1 MGVRVYELAKEL
13 GMSSKDMVLK
23 LEQLHISV
31 KGHMSAID
39 EDTAELVRHEFVQ
52 NHPKKLKAPKDEIK
66 KPAKKE
72 LEKSVIVKKE
82 VEKPVEK
89 IVEKVVIKTIT
100 GKIPLTVKELSAKMQ
115 VNPAETI
122 KKLMNL
128 KIMATVNQ
136 SLDKDVLELI
146 CLEFGFNF
154 EKELNAEEKL
164 LVKHSQTDD
173 KATHS
178 RPAVVTLMGH
188 VDHGKTSLLD
198 VIRKSNL
205 TIKESGGITQHIGAY
220 EVILEKGRITF
231 LDTPGHQAFTAMRAR
246 GANITDI
253 VIIVVAADDGI
264 MPQTIEAINHAKAA
278 NVPIIVAINKM
289 DVRGADIENVKRQL
303 ADIGLTPED
312 WGGKTMAIPVSA
324 KDGTGVEHLLEMI
337 ILEAEMLELKANKEG
352 LARGAIIECKLS
364 KGSGPTATILVQN
377 GTLKIGDIFVCGNTF
392 GKVRSMLND
401 LGQRVDQAGPSV
413 PVEISGLSQV
423 PQVGD
428 EFFAVEDERKAK
440 EICINKHEASRRE
453 RLIPAQRATLEQI
466 FEQAKTGKIKEL
478 FLIIKADVQ
487 GSLEALSSSLQE
499 LSTDDIR
506 VRIIHS
512 QVGNINESDVMLAIA
527 SKAIIIG
534 FHIGVELSANE
545 TAEKKGVDIRLYRI
559 IYEAINEVRLS
570 MEGLL
575 EPTIRET
582 FLGRAK
588 VLQVF
593 KVSKVGRI
601 AGSTVVKGKFIRT
614 AELVRLFRGE
624 QCIYEGKLDS
634 LKRYKDDVKEV
645 GEGLECGIAIDKFS
659 SIEPD
664 DIIECYRIEKIA
676 RKL

>member
-1 MGVRVYELAKEL
+1 MGVRVYELAKEF
-13 GMSSKDMVLK
+13 GMSSKEMVLK
-23 LEQLHISV
+23 LKQLQVSV

-39 EDTAELVRHEFVQ
+39 EDTAELVRQEFAQ
-52 NHPKKLKAPKDEIK
+52 THPKKIKVPKEELKKPIK
-66 KPAKKE
+66 KEIEKELKKE
-72 LEKSVIVKKE
+72 VKKE
-82 VEKPVEK
+82 PEKPV
-89 IVEKVVIKTIT
+89 VKTII
-100 GKIPLTVKELSAKMQ
+100 GKIPLTVKELAAKMQ
-115 VNPAETI
+115 INPAEII

-128 KIMATVNQ
+128 KVMATLNQ
-136 SLDKDVLELI
+136 SLDQDIIELV
-146 CLEFGFNF
+146 CLEFGCNF

-164 LVKHSQTDD
+164 LVKHTLTDD
-173 KATHS
+173 KAIHP

-205 TIKESGGITQHIGAY
+205 TNKESGGITQHIGAY
-220 EVILEKGRITF
+220 EVILGKGSITF

-278 NVPIIVAINKM
+278 KVSIVVAINKM
-289 DVRGADIENVKRQL
+289 DVRGADIDNVKRQL
-303 ADIGLTPED
+303 AEIGLTPED

-324 KDGTGVEHLLEMI
+324 KEGTGVDHLLEML

-352 LARGAIIECKLS
+352 LARGTIIESKLS

-401 LGQRVDQAGPSV
+401 RALRIEQAGPSV

-428 EFFAVEDERKAK
+428 EFFVVEDEKKAK
-440 EICINKHEASRRE
+440 EICTNKHEALRRE

-466 FEQAKTGKIKEL
+466 FEQAQTGKIKEL
-478 FLIIKADVQ
+478 CLIIKADVQ
-487 GSLEALSSSLQE
+487 GSMEALSTSLQE
-499 LSTDDIR
+499 LSTDAIR

-527 SKAIIIG
+527 SKAIILG
-534 FHIGVELSANE
+534 FHVGVELKANE

-593 KVSKVGRI
+593 KVSKVGKI
-601 AGSTVVKGKFIRT
+601 AGSTVVKGKFIRN
-614 AELVRLFRGE
+614 AELVRLFRAE
-624 QCIYEGKLDS
+624 QCIYEGKLES

>member
-1 MGVRVYELAKEL
+1 MGVRVYELAKEF
-13 GMSSKDMVLK
+13 GISSKELVLK
-23 LEQLHISV
+23 LKQLHVTV

-39 EDTAELVRHEFVQ
+39 DDTAELVRHEFTPSHTKKVKV
-52 NHPKKLKAPKDEIK
+52 PKEEVK
-66 KPAKKE
+66 KVVKKE
-72 LEKSVIVKKE
+72 LEKEIKEIKKE
-82 VEKPVEK
+82 EIKPEIRI
-89 IVEKVVIKTIT
+89 IVGKV
-100 GKIPLTVKELSAKMQ
+100 PMSVKELSAKMQ
-115 VNPAETI
+115 INPAEII
-122 KKLMNL
+122 KKLINL

-136 SLDKDVLELI
+136 SLDKDVLEII
-146 CLEFGFNF
+146 CLEFGCNF

-164 LVKHSQTDD
+164 LVKHIHSDD
-173 KATHS
+173 KARHP

-205 TIKESGGITQHIGAY
+205 TNKESGGITQHIGAY
-220 EVILEKGRITF
+220 EVMLEKGSITF

-278 NVPIIVAINKM
+278 QVPIIVAINKM
-289 DVRGADIENVKRQL
+289 DVRGADIDNVKRQL
-303 ADIGLTPED
+303 AEIGLTPEE

-324 KDGTGVEHLLEMI
+324 KEGTGIDHLLDMI
-337 ILEAEMLELKANKEG
+337 ILESEMLELKANEDD
-352 LARGAIIECKLS
+352 LARGAIIESKLS

-377 GTLKIGDIFVCGNTF
+377 GTLRIGDIFVCGNTF
-392 GKVRSMLND
+392 GKVRSMVND
-401 LGQRVDQAGPSV
+401 AGQRVEQAGPSV

-440 EICINKHEASRRE
+440 EICINKHEALRRE
-453 RLIPAQRATLEQI
+453 RLMPAQRATLEQI
-466 FEQAKTGKIKEL
+466 FEQSQSGKIKEL
-478 FLIIKADVQ
+478 CLIIKADVQ
-487 GSLEALSSSLQE
+487 GSLEALITSLQD

-527 SKAIIIG
+527 SKAIILG
-534 FHIGVELSANE
+534 FHVGVELNANE

-575 EPTIRET
+575 DPTIRET

-588 VLQVF
+588 VLQIF
-593 KVSKVGRI
+593 KVSKVGKI
-601 AGSTVVKGKFIRT
+601 AGSTVVKGKFVRN
-614 AELVRLFRGE
+614 AELVRVFRGE
-624 QCIYEGKLDS
+624 QCVFEGKLDS

-645 GEGLECGIAIDKFS
+645 GEGLECGIGIDKFS
-659 SIEPD
+659 SIESD
-664 DIIECYRIEKIA
+664 DMIECYRVEKIA